1 MEFETVK
8 IDGEGAVRHL
18 VLNRPE
24 VHNAVN
30 AQLVADM
37 YEAVRLLDADSS
49 VRVVVV
55 RGEGKSLC
63 SGADLKQPR
72 TSPQDTMIGS
82 ETRRVDVRRAVTYES
97 NHYRFVSRIHDRWRS
112 GSARCLRF

>member
-8 IDGEGAVRHL
+8 IDGSGAVRHL

-30 AQLVADM
+30 AQLVADTH
-37 YEAVRLLDADSS
+37 EAARLLDADAS
-49 VRVVVV
+49 VRVVIV

-72 TSPQDTMIGS
+72 TTPQAAM
-82 ETRRVDVRRAVTYES
+82 
-97 NHYRFVSRIHDRWRS
+97 
-112 GSARCLRF
+112 

>member
-63 SGADLKQPR
+63 CLLY
-72 TSPQDTMIGS
+72 TSPSPRDQRGS
-82 ETRRVDVRRAVTYES
+82 RMPS
-97 NHYRFVSRIHDRWRS
+97 
-112 GSARCLRF
+112 SA